1 MKREMKEMFRDVQR
15 QGKEKGGCD
24 NMRATKEY
32 RLKVTEEAQKIVDQ
46 LTLEQKV
53 SLMSGSIVDLNKVT
67 QEQIMEMMGGMLS
80 DDNHYNM
87 TPYPA
92 GGLEEHNV
100 PPMLF
105 VDGPRGVVCGTGKST
120 CFPVSMARGATFSP
134 ELEEKVGN
142 CIGREVRAFGGNLF
156 AGVCI
161 NLPYNPGWGR
171 SQETYGEETYQVGKM
186 GAALVKGVQD
196 EDVMACVKHYAFND
210 MENARFKCSV
220 TCDQRTEQEV
230 YLPHFKDCIDAGA
243 ASVMSAYNRYNGVQ
257 CGHHK
262 YLLSQVLKKEWDFDG
277 FVMSDFCW
285 GVLDTVEAANGGQDM
300 EMMWTQYF
308 GERLVKAVQDG
319 FVPEERINDAAL
331 RIVRTILAFDKDHKE
346 YDMSVVGCPEH
357 IAVAKEVAE
366 KAITLIKN
374 DGVLPLKR
382 EETKKLALIGKLAN
396 TAIIGDHGSSW
407 VRPPYVVTPEDGL
420 KKANAEC
427 EVIFDDGSDLERA
440 KKLAAE
446 SDAVVFVVGYNY
458 DDEGEFISGDQAS
471 NYTGAMGGD
480 RKRSLGLH
488 EDEIKLLQEVG
499 PVNEKSAAVL
509 VGGNM
514 IMMTEWYDKV
524 NAVIM
529 AYYPGMEGGTAL
541 AEIIYGDVNPS
552 GKLPYV
558 VPYSEDDLPHVDW
571 EATEQYYEYYHGYT
585 RLEKNGVKPLVP
597 YGFGLSY
604 TTFDITDPKAVV
616 DGDELKVTVNVKNT
630 GAIDGD
636 EVVQVYVGFENSAVD
651 RPVKQLRGFRRVSL
665 KAGEEKEVE
674 ITTPLEKLKWYD
686 PVYREWKLEKMEY
699 PVYVGSSAAEE
710 DLVKTAVTIS

>member
-1 MKREMKEMFRDVQR
+1 MK
-15 QGKEKGGCD
+15 
-24 NMRATKEY
+24 ATKEY
-32 RLKVTEEAQKIVDQ
+32 RLSMTDEAQKIVDQ

-53 SLMSGSIVDLNKVT
+53 SLMSGSIIDLNKVT
-67 QEQIMEMMGGMLS
+67 PEQIAAMMGDMQS
-80 DDNHYNM
+80 DENHYNM
-87 TPYPA
+87 VPYPA
-92 GGLEEHNV
+92 GGLEEHNI

-105 VDGPRGVVCGTGKST
+105 VDGPRGVVCGTGKAT

-161 NLPYNPGWGR
+161 NMPYNPGWGR
-171 SQETYGEETYQVGKM
+171 SQETYGEETFQIGKM

-243 ASVMSAYNRYNGVQ
+243 ASIMSAYNLYNGVH
-257 CGHHK
+257 CGHNK
-262 YLLSQVLKKEWDFDG
+262 YLLSQVLKDEWDFDG

-308 GERLVKAVQDG
+308 GERLVKAVRDG
-319 FVPEERINDAAL
+319 FVPEERVNDAAL

-346 YDMSVVGCPEH
+346 FDMSVVGCPEH

-374 DGVLPLKR
+374 DNVLPLKR
-382 EETKKLALIGKLAN
+382 ENTKKIALIGKLAN

-407 VRPPYVVTPEDGL
+407 VRPPYVVTPEEGL
-420 KKANAEC
+420 KKANENC
-427 EVIFDDGSDLERA
+427 EVVYDDGSDIARA
-440 KKLAAE
+440 KALAAE
-446 SDAVVFVVGYNY
+446 SDAVIFVVGYNY
-458 DDEGEFISGDQAS
+458 DDEGEFVSQDQAS

-480 RKRSLGLH
+480 RKESLGLH
-488 EDEIKLLQEVG
+488 ADEIELIKQVG
-499 PVNEKSAAVL
+499 PVNEKSTAVL

-514 IMMTEWYDKV
+514 IMMTEWYDCV

-571 EATEQYYEYYHGYT
+571 EATDQYYEYYHGYT
-585 RLEKNGVKPLVP
+585 RLEKNGVKPMIP

-604 TTFDITDPKAVV
+604 TTFAITDPQVRK
-616 DGDELKVTVNVKNT
+616 DGEQLTVTAKVKNT
-630 GAIDGD
+630 GTMDGD
-636 EVVQVYVGFENSAVD
+636 EVVQVYVGFKNSAVD
-651 RPVKQLRGFRRVSL
+651 RPVKQLRGFRRVSV
-665 KAGEEKEVE
+665 KAGEEKEVV
-674 ITTPLEKLKWYD
+674 ITIPFEKLKWYN
-686 PVYREWKLEKMEY
+686 PVYREWQLENMEY
-699 PVYVGSSAAEE
+699 PIYVGSSAAEE
-710 DLVKTAVTIS
+710 NLVKTAIRL